1 MMSTIKENTQKVAD
15 KVEASTHPVVSPV
28 VKAARNL
35 LLASIGAIAMSKDEI
50 ESLVD
55 RLVEK
60 GEITEKDGRKLV
72 DDLVS
77 RTKKM
82 SQKVEKKTEEQKNKT
97 EDLLN
102 KRIQAVLNTM
112 NIPSKQDIEDLSKK
126 INTLSRKVSNL
137 DKKLSS
143 ESTSKIEGRKP
154 QVKKAA

>member
-15 KVEASTHPVVSPV
+15 KVEESAHPV

-50 ESLVD
+50 ESLVN

-60 GEITEKDGRKLV
+60 GEITEKDGRKLI
-72 DDLVS
+72 DNLVS

-82 SQKVEKKTEEQKNKT
+82 SRKVEEKTEKQKNKT
-97 EDLLN
+97 EDMLN

-112 NIPSKQDIEDLSKK
+112 NVPSKQDIEGLTKK

-143 ESTSKIEGRKP
+143 ESASKPASRTTRT
-154 QVKKAA
+154 KKAA